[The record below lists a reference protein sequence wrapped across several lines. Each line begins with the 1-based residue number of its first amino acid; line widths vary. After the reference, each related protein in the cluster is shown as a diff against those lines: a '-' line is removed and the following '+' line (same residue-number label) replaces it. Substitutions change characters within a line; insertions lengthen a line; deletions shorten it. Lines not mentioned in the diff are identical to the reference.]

1 MVYELANDPY
11 VDPATGV
18 MRNRHGIRDMA
29 TLARIEQNYATL
41 MATRIMQ
48 EWRPD
53 HRADRLT
60 AREAGD
66 GAATQQGAP
75 QSLLRW

>member
-1 MVYELANDPY
+1 MV
-11 VDPATGV
+11 
-18 MRNRHGIRDMA
+18 

-66 GAATQQGAP
+66 GAATQQGAT
-75 QSLLRW
+75 QSLLRR